1 MLLAGIVF
9 LIGIVLLIVGKNVT
23 NYLPPNYC
31 QSDDGFVELM
41 KMTGSM
47 IKSIGIIFF
56 VVAGIIVA
64 ISL

>member
-23 NYLPPNYC
+23 NYLPPNYD

-47 IKSIGIIFF
+47 IKIIGIIFL
-56 VVAGIIVA
+56 VVAGIMVV